1 MNFVDF
7 YSSEP
12 MRYWQP
18 AKEKHIELDIIEN
31 PLKYSDYIAAYKR
44 DGEWARMLVDENR
57 EVTFQS
63 RSISKVTGTY
73 GDKTALLPH
82 LVKYIKEHKELFPNN
97 SVFLGE
103 LCFYEDLHKISTDV
117 GSILRC
123 KEQKAISRQ
132 QENGFLSYYIF
143 DCLCYN
149 NVDIT
154 AEPFE
159 KRIKYFPNESQYIKV
174 ARYTTVDQVA
184 EEYSQYLAMGGEG
197 YVLMRKDATYDPGT
211 RTSWKSIKLKKA
223 TQELELPV
231 VGLVEP
237 KKDYNGKEIDE
248 WEYWIE
254 EDGIRIPVTKKYYNN
269 WKAGVVV
276 KNASNTLVKITSGV
290 SDDDAEWLS
299 TDDAATLI
307 KNNQLYAVVNA
318 MQVTEDG
325 SLRHPYLI
333 RLRQDL

>member
-1 MNFVDF
+1 MNFIDF
-7 YSSEP
+7 YNSVP

-18 AKEKHIELDIIEN
+18 AKERHIELDIIEN
-31 PLKYSDYIAAYKR
+31 PSKYSDYIAAYKR

-63 RSISKVTGTY
+63 RSISRITGTY
-73 GDKTALLPH
+73 GDKTVLLPH
-82 LVKYIKEHKELFPNN
+82 LVQYIQKHEELFPNN

-123 KEQKAISRQ
+123 KEQKAIERQ
-132 QENGFLSYYIF
+132 KANGYLSFYIF

-149 NVDIT
+149 NNDIT
-154 AEPFE
+154 ELPFE
-159 KRIKYFPNESQYIKV
+159 ERIKYFPNESEYIKKAEYKTIDDV
-174 ARYTTVDQVA
+174 AA
-184 EEYSQYLAMGGEG
+184 EYFQYLAIGGEG
-197 YVLMRKDATYDPGT
+197 FVLVRKDATYDPGT
-211 RTSWKSIKLKKA
+211 RTSWKTIKLKKA

-237 KKDYNGKEIDE
+237 KKEYAGKDIDS
-248 WEYWIE
+248 WTFY
-254 EDGIRIPVTKKYYNN
+254 EDGIPVTKKYYNN

-276 KNASNTLVKITSGV
+276 QNIGGALVKVTSGV
-290 SDDDAEWLS
+290 SDEDAEWLA
-299 TDDAATLI
+299 TGEAVTLI
-307 KNNQLYAVVNA
+307 KNGQLYAVVSA

-325 SLRHPYLI
+325 SLRHPYLK
-333 RLRQDL
+333 RLRTDM